1 MPNTTGKTTNVDSI
15 TNSAVMAL
23 DKVFRV
29 NDIPFAHRHVEAREL
44 LLTLVASAV
53 ADHQAELARENLD
66 AVLGAVS
73 AVKEV
78 A

>member
-1 MPNTTGKTTNVDSI
+1 MPNTTGKTTDVNSI

-23 DKVFRV
+23 DKVLRL

-53 ADHQAELARENLD
+53 ADHQADLAREALD
-66 AVLGAVS
+66 KVLDRTG
-73 AVKEV
+73 
-78 A
+78 